1 MMVIE
6 KLSVLILVV
15 FSCVNAAQSE
25 EYVYCTHG
33 LRKLDD
39 RKMTAYTQSAL
50 FRLADLK
57 FKTELGWQYEI
68 ECPNGTCDIS
78 KSQNSVLIHKKLT
91 EGHEIYLTRFDKPNM
106 EIIIDRTR
114 VTTLMKRSAYV
125 ESQCEW
131 FEEK

>member
-1 MMVIE
+1 MMVLE

-25 EYVYCTHG
+25 EYVYCNHG

-68 ECPNGTCDIS
+68 ECPDGTCDIS
-78 KSQNSVLIHKKLT
+78 KSQNSVLIYKKLT

-114 VTTLMKRSAYV
+114 VTTSMKRSAYV
-125 ESQCEW
+125 EFQCEW

>member
-1 MMVIE
+1 MMVLE

-15 FSCVNAAQSE
+15 FSCVNGAQSE
-25 EYVYCTHG
+25 EYVYCSHG

-39 RKMTAYTQSAL
+39 RKMTAYAQSAL

-114 VTTLMKRSAYV
+114 VTTSMKRSAYV
-125 ESQCEW
+125 EFQCEW

>member
-1 MMVIE
+1 MVLE

-15 FSCVNAAQSE
+15 FSCVNGAQSE
-25 EYVYCTHG
+25 EYVYCTHA

-39 RKMTAYTQSAL
+39 RKVTAYTQSAL

-78 KSQNSVLIHKKLT
+78 KSQNSVLINKKLT

-114 VTTLMKRSAYV
+114 VTTSMKRSAYV
-125 ESQCEW
+125 EFQCEW